1 MILRVI
7 AVSARQAIWVR
18 NGTDEY
24 CRRLPPD
31 WRVEW
36 RDVKPE
42 PRGGA
47 SNATRWRAVEG
58 TRIRAQLPT
67 NPYLVALDET
77 GDDLDTA
84 TFAQRLERWRDTG
97 RPIVMLIGGPD
108 GLDEELLKDAN
119 ERVRLSSLTLPHGLV
134 RVVLAEQIYRAWSV
148 LAQHPYHRDG

>member
-1 MILRVI
+1 MFRVI

-24 CRRLPPD
+24 TRRLPPD

-36 RDVKPE
+36 RDVRPE

-47 SNATRWRAVEG
+47 SNAARWRSVEG
-58 TRIRAQLPT
+58 TRMRTQFPT

-77 GDDLDTA
+77 GDNLDTA
-84 TFAQRLERWRDTG
+84 SFAQRVARWRDTG
-97 RPIVMLIGGPD
+97 RPVVLLIGGPD
-108 GLDEELLKDAN
+108 GLDEELLKDAH

-134 RVVLAEQIYRAWSV
+134 RVVLAEQLYRAWSV